1 MVFPPADRL
10 RAVTVFPGRDD
21 ALLISSGSLVHVLEL
36 DPRTPRFFAP
46 LYDRGEAPKAI
57 PWTEDS
63 ILVEDGEMVLELFIS

>member
-1 MVFPPADRL
+1 M
-10 RAVTVFPGRDD
+10 
-21 ALLISSGSLVHVLEL
+21 LEL